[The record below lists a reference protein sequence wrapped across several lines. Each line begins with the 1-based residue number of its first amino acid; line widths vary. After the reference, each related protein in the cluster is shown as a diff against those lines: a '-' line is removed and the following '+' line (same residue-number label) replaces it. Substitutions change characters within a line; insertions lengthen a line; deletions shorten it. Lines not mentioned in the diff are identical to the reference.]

1 MKQTIIPPVRVN
13 GPKDVMS
20 ALRQMKMYARIQNAV
35 KSGKGEGNT
44 DRKA

>member
-1 MKQTIIPPVRVN
+1 MKQTIIPPVSVN

-20 ALRQMKMYARIQNAV
+20 ALRQMKMYAKFQTDPKN
-35 KSGKGEGNT
+35 GKGEGGT